1 LCDLLLSYESR
12 PLVQFVTRKNSCL
25 DNVFTNVLSSLLI
38 VSPLCTH
45 FFDHLGIVVTMPNHN
60 CNKADTKLKVIR
72 PLTEQGRFNFFNLLR
87 SNVEWDFI
95 ESGSNANNK
104 FRMFL
109 NRLSH
114 LIIYNIIIYYL
125 NLVFAIKTI
134 RVNHNS
140 KNECIGWFNK
150 ELGKMRETLKL
161 LSDNCKLRGTLESK
175 ELLTSFKKRYN
186 LAIKKPKID
195 ATETFIKN
203 NKSNPR
209 VGESV
214 VPWAGCTLGLFKVPR
229 YMKFRKNI
237 ILPVNMLTLEQ

>member
-1 LCDLLLSYESR
+1 LCDLLLSYELR
-12 PLVQFVTRKNSCL
+12 PLVHFVTRKNSCL

-45 FFDHLGIVVTMPNHN
+45 FSDHLGIVVTMPNHN

-109 NRLSH
+109 N
-114 LIIYNIIIYYL
+114 IIIYYL
-125 NLVFAIKTI
+125 NLVFPIKTI

-140 KNECIGWFNK
+140 KNVCIGWFNK
-150 ELGKMRETLKL
+150 ELGKMRETLRL

-214 VPWAGCTLGLFKVPR
+214 VPWLFLKSLD
-229 YMKFRKNI
+229 I
-237 ILPVNMLTLEQ
+237 